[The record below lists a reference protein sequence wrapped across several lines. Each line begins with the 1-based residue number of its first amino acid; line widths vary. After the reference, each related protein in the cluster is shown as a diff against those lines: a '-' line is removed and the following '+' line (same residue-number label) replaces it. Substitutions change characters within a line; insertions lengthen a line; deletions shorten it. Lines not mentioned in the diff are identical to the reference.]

1 VTSTGIGKVIFGA
14 GTQLKVQISEYSAQ
28 HICTNKMVFGRGTQV
43 VVTAS
48 KSYYDLTSNTKFVVS
63 QYRQVESF
71 KEITKHANKS
81 RINY

>member
-1 VTSTGIGKVIFGA
+1 
-14 GTQLKVQISEYSAQ
+14 
-28 HICTNKMVFGRGTQV
+28 MVFGRGTQV